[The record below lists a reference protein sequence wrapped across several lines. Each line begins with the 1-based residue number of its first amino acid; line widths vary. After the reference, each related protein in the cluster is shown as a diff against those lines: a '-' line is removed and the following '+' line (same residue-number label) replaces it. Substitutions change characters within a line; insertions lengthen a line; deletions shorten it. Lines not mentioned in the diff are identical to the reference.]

1 MKRILVLSTAL
12 VFGAAAAALATP
24 QKAQANTGGS
34 HTQATAKDV
43 RGTVSQLDL
52 AARTMKVK
60 EASGNEV
67 TVRWDESTRMGGEL
81 KEGATVSVE
90 TARKGGETIATSIM
104 VDAKKSY

>member
-1 MKRILVLSTAL
+1 
-12 VFGAAAAALATP
+12 
-24 QKAQANTGGS
+24 
-34 HTQATAKDV
+34 
-43 RGTVSQLDL
+43 
-52 AARTMKVK
+52 MKVK